1 MQTGEE
7 AGEPNL
13 VPLLDLV
20 FQLIMFFM
28 ITVNF
33 VRLDQINEE
42 VTLPMAQAAV
52 PLDTSADEYVF
63 LNINKEGKLVGML
76 EDMNGGRKL
85 EEYLK
90 TKMIHL
96 ERTARLQ
103 GDKTEPK
110 IVMVLRA
117 DKDARYRQIWEYL
130 EIGKSA
136 GIKRYQFRALTG
148 K

>member
-42 VTLPMAQAAV
+42 ITLPMAQAAV
-52 PLDTSADEYVF
+52 PMDTSGEDYVF
-63 LNINKEGKLVGML
+63 LNINKDGKLVGTM
-76 EDMNGGRKL
+76 EEYNGGKKL
-85 EEYLK
+85 ELFLK
-90 TKMIHL
+90 NKMINL

-103 GDKTEPK
+103 GEKTEPK
-110 IVMVLRA
+110 IVMVIRA
-117 DKDARYRQIWEYL
+117 DQNARYKDIWEFM
-130 EIGKSA
+130 EIAKIVGV
-136 GIKRYQFRALTG
+136 KRIQFRALT

>member
-13 VPLLDLV
+13 IPLLDLV

-42 VTLPMAQAAV
+42 ITLPMAQSAV
-52 PLDTSADEYVF
+52 PLDTSAEEFVF
-63 LNINKEGKLVGML
+63 LNINKDGKLVGTL
-76 EDMNGGRKL
+76 EELNGGRKL

-90 TKMIHL
+90 NLMIHL
-96 ERTARLQ
+96 ERKARIQ

-110 IVMVLRA
+110 VVMVL
-117 DKDARYRQIWEYL
+117 
-130 EIGKSA
+130 
-136 GIKRYQFRALTG
+136 
-148 K
+148 

>member
-42 VTLPMAQAAV
+42 ITLPMAQAAV
-52 PLDTSADEYVF
+52 PMDTSADDFVF
-63 LNINKEGKLVGML
+63 LNINKDGKLVGTM
-76 EDMNGGRKL
+76 EEYNGGKKL
-85 EEYLK
+85 ELFLK
-90 TKMIHL
+90 NKMINL

-103 GDKTEPK
+103 GEKTEPK
-110 IVMVLRA
+110 IVMVIRA
-117 DKDARYRQIWEYL
+117 DQNARYKDIWEYM
-130 EIGKSA
+130 EIGKLA
-136 GIKRYQFRALTG
+136 GVKRIQFRALT

>member
-42 VTLPMAQAAV
+42 VSLPMAQSAV
-52 PLDTSADEYVF
+52 PLDTSAEEFVF
-63 LNINKEGKLVGML
+63 LNINKDGKLVGTL
-76 EDMNGGRKL
+76 EELNGGRKL

-90 TKMIHL
+90 NLMIHL
-96 ERTARLQ
+96 ERKARIQ
-103 GDKTEPK
+103 GDKSEPK

-117 DKDARYRQIWEYL
+117 DKDARYKQIWDYL

-136 GIKRYQFRALTG
+136 GIKRYQFRALKG
-148 K
+148 S

>member
-42 VTLPMAQAAV
+42 ITLPMSQAAV
-52 PLDTSADEYVF
+52 PMDTSADDFVF
-63 LNINKEGKLVGML
+63 LNINKDGKLVGTM
-76 EDMNGGRKL
+76 EEYNGGKKL
-85 EEYLK
+85 ELFLK
-90 TKMIHL
+90 NKMINL

-103 GDKTEPK
+103 GEKTEPK
-110 IVMVLRA
+110 IVMVIRA
-117 DKDARYRQIWEYL
+117 DQNARY
-130 EIGKSA
+130 KD
-136 GIKRYQFRALTG
+136 
-148 K
+148 